1 MMRAKSV
8 RLAGGGSE
16 RLAKHR
22 AQIEPSITKGAIIA
36 FAGGVDFNN
45 HRAIWDGLDWVLA
58 KHAAMVLMRGGSSK
72 GAEFV
77 ASRWADAHNVTEMIF
92 LRVGLVTGKAA
103 PFKRNDE
110 LLPTLPIGVLAF
122 PGCSFAENLADKAR
136 GLGVP
141 VWRVVAMRS
150 LSRLLG
156 LLIPVLR
163 QLCDGKCPIKEP
175 RISRRSEE
183 GLSGNLTRRPD

>member
-1 MMRAKSV
+1 MTRAKSV
-8 RLAGGGSE
+8 RLAGAGSE

-77 ASRWADAHNVTEMIF
+77 ASRW
-92 LRVGLVTGKAA
+92 
-103 PFKRNDE
+103 
-110 LLPTLPIGVLAF
+110 PTRTV
-122 PGCSFAENLADKAR
+122 
-136 GLGVP
+136 
-141 VWRVVAMRS
+141 
-150 LSRLLG
+150 SR
-156 LLIPVLR
+156 
-163 QLCDGKCPIKEP
+163 K
-175 RISRRSEE
+175 
-183 GLSGNLTRRPD
+183 